1 MPLAGEFSQDKFR
14 EQYSFLA
21 ENHVSEMRTLRDNLK
36 RARKRLSSAPR
47 DLREEY
53 EAEVGRLELALK
65 RAESSVNRD
74 KREKAE
80 FGALAKVSEEE
91 REKRKQGKGGWWM
104 KECKL
109 LPYMILQLSDSL
121 PLSVAAKKELVVRAR
136 YEALAAEGGKR
147 AVKKAIEKKQR
158 KIGQKEKKSRP
169 YAAEDGRPRKRP
181 KMQ

>member
-21 ENHVSEMRTLRDNLK
+21 ESHVSEMRTLRDNLK

-80 FGALAKVSEEE
+80 HSALAKVSEEE

-109 LPYMILQLSDSL
+109 LPDIILQLSLTNCAS
-121 PLSVAAKKELVVRAR
+121 S
-136 YEALAAEGGKR
+136 
-147 AVKKAIEKKQR
+147 
-158 KIGQKEKKSRP
+158 
-169 YAAEDGRPRKRP
+169 
-181 KMQ
+181 